1 MFCRVALSLD
11 LFVIATDPL
20 LRMFKLQLED
30 SSLAKVRAC
39 ADDIGMALSQLRHLP
54 IAQKVF
60 ACFNCVSDLNLKATK
75 CIVSLSSFL
84 ASPPNCTAVR
94 DWLSVHCPGWEDM
107 LVCNSAKYLGIH
119 LGPHSGRDQWKKA
132 IAKFK
137 DRVDAINAFHLPAE
151 LAKVSTAARHFQCW
165 VILHRL
171 SLHQLMPLV

>member
-1 MFCRVALSLD
+1 MNTKNGVVFMFIVLSGVLQGCPLSGS
-11 LFVIATDPL
+11 LFVVAIDPL
-20 LRMFKLQLED
+20 LHMFKLQLE
-30 SSLAKVRAC
+30 SPSLAKVRAC

-60 ACFNCVSDLNLKATK
+60 ASFKCVSGLNLKATK
-75 CIVSLSSFL
+75 CIIILSSFL

-119 LGPHSGRDQWKKA
+119 LGPHCGRDQWKKA

-137 DRVDAINAFHLPAE
+137 DRVDAINALHLPAG
-151 LAKVSTAARHFQCW
+151 LAKVQYSSRALP
-165 VILHRL
+165 V
-171 SLHQLMPLV
+171 